1 MAIQLVS
8 SQQLAVNHGVKV
20 MVYSRSGVGK
30 TVLTATCPAPVLIS
44 AESGLLSLSKANLE
58 RMFGVGNPSI
68 CYNIPVI
75 QVKTIEDL
83 IEAELWCRTSKEAQQ
98 FQTVALDS
106 ATEIAEVVLSNAKKQ
121 VKDPRQAY
129 GELLDKMNTTLR
141 AFRDLQGKHVYMAA
155 KEERSKDEATNATL
169 GMPMMP
175 GSKLGGQVPY
185 LFDEVFHLGIGK
197 DNQGQKFRYLR
208 TQPDLLNDAKDR
220 SGALNEIEAPHLGQI
235 FAKIAGS
242 NNG

>member
-8 SQQLAVNHGVKV
+8 SQQLSVNHGVKC
-20 MVYSRSGVGK
+20 MVYARAGTGK
-30 TVLTATCPAPVLIS
+30 TVLTATCPSPVLIS

-75 QVKTIEDL
+75 EVKTIEDL
-83 IEAELWCRTSKEAQQ
+83 IEAELWCRTSHEARQ
-98 FQTVALDS
+98 FQTIALDS
-106 ATEIAEVVLSNAKKQ
+106 ATEIAEVVLANAKKQ

-129 GELLDKMNTTLR
+129 GELIDKMNTTLK
-141 AFRDLQGKHVYMAA
+141 AFRDIKGKNVYMSA
-155 KEERSKDEATNATL
+155 KEERAKDEQSGMTL

-197 DNQGQKFRYLR
+197 DNEGNKFRYLR
-208 TQPDLLNDAKDR
+208 TQPDMMNDAKDR
-220 SGALNEIEAPHLGQI
+220 SGALNEIEVPHLGQI

-242 NNG
+242 NSQ